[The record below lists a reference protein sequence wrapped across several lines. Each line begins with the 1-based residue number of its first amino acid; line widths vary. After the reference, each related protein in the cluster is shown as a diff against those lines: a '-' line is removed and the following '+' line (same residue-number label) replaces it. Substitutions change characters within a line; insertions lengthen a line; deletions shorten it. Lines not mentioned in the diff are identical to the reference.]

1 MGTIEDFK
9 YKKIENFLSND
20 EVELFNLYC
29 EMKHRV
35 NQLHFDDGSTSDIL
49 SIPNTRF
56 YKEPLMDSLLLK
68 KKSDMEKITGK
79 KLLPTYS
86 FWRMYTRYSDLKKHK
101 DRPSCEISATINI
114 GGDGTDWPIYIEGNP
129 VDLKPGD
136 AVTYLGCELEH
147 YREEFKGDWCAQV
160 FIHYVDANGKHA
172 SLEKDNRVYWG
183 VHKNEL

>member
-1 MGTIEDFK
+1 
-9 YKKIENFLSND
+9 
-20 EVELFNLYC
+20 
-29 EMKHRV
+29 MKHRV

-101 DRPSCEISATINI
+101 DRPSCEISATICI
-114 GGDGTDWPIYIEGNP
+114 DSDGTKWPIYMGGTPMELN
-129 VDLKPGD
+129 PGD
-136 AVTYLGCELEH
+136 AVIYNGCHIEH
-147 YREEFKGDWCAQV
+147 WREAFTGDYQMQV
-160 FIHYVDANGKHA
+160 FLHYVDANGPYKEFA
-172 SLEKDNRVYWG
+172 NDNEEARKKYG
-183 VHKNEL
+183 L